1 MFEGKVGGERTL
13 KQERVL
19 KEKVG
24 EKGSCRVGMV
34 LEGKVGKE
42 RSFLEEK
49 ILEEKVSRE
58 RSC

>member
-1 MFEGKVGGERTL
+1 
-13 KQERVL
+13 
-19 KEKVG
+19 
-24 EKGSCRVGMV
+24 MV
-34 LEGKVGKE
+34 LEGKAGKE